1 MFGSIYIGLTGLN
14 AYSKGLQTVSN
25 NVSNMNTIGYKASDI
40 SFSDLF
46 GYGSRGGLDY
56 ATSQDSGGHGVSV
69 SQRSINFK
77 QGEIR
82 QTDRDLDLAVDGNG
96 FLVLLD
102 GDNTYYTRTGSFEIN
117 DEGFIVLQGTDYRL
131 ATLDPASG
139 KPTAINIDASRTDP
153 PVATDRIKFAD
164 NLSSTATSYTIPD
177 VKVFDARGKE
187 NVWTLS
193 FTRTETAF
201 DTWQLR
207 VTDSTGKVIGTKELK
222 FSGGAVSADTKELVF
237 EDADAGLSVTFDFSN
252 SVTSFSSGT
261 VSSLRAADVAGHGTG
276 SIATVKINDK
286 GEIELTYTNEEK
298 KQLGAL
304 ALADF
309 RDPQALEQRSRAL
322 FVYTGFGQRQYL
334 VADDTRVG
342 TIKGGRLEASNVDL
356 GAQFGELILIQRG
369 FQASSQII
377 SVTNDMIQ
385 QLFGIRGQG

>member
-40 SFSDLF
+40 SFSDIF
-46 GYGSRGGLDY
+46 GYGSQGGLDY
-56 ATSQDSGGHGVSV
+56 SARQNSGGHGVSV
-69 SQRSINFK
+69 SERSINFK

-96 FLVLLD
+96 FLILLD
-102 GDNTYYTRTGSFEIN
+102 GDTTYYTRTGSFEIN
-117 DEGFIVLQGTDYRL
+117 DEGYIVLQGTNYRL
-131 ATLDPASG
+131 AVLDSATGRVS
-139 KPTAINIDASRTDP
+139 AINIDASRIDP

-164 NLSSTATSYTIPD
+164 NLSSTATSFTIPD
-177 VKVFDARGKE
+177 LKVYDARGTE
-187 NVWTLS
+187 RVWTMS
-193 FTRTETAF
+193 FTRPEAVF
-201 DTWQLR
+201 DTWQLK

-222 FSGGAVSADTKELVF
+222 FSAGAISADTKELLF
-237 EDADAGLSVTFDFSN
+237 EDADTGLSVTFDFSSN
-252 SVTSFSSGT
+252 VTSFSSGT
-261 VSSLRAADVAGHGTG
+261 VSSLRAADIAGHATG
-276 SIATVKINDK
+276 SITTVKVNDK
-286 GEIELTYTNEEK
+286 GEIELAYSNGEK
-298 KQLGAL
+298 KQLGAV

-309 RDPQALEQRSRAL
+309 RDPQALEQRSRSL
-322 FVYTGFGQRQYL
+322 FAYSGFGQRQYL
-334 VADDTRVG
+334 AAEDLRVG